1 MAWSADICLFNF
13 FKFFS
18 SSAWCA
24 SYMAMSSPL
33 EDTLCSNDCCIRFRL
48 SSWADNLSSNPAVS
62 VAVPLTR
69 LAILF
74 FSMPCTSLKSD
85 PPVLEYPVGVF
96 VLRDFPVARDFDVR
110 RVFSSDINDEDPID
124 FASEDASVEP
134 SIWLVPDFRLLLD
147 FPVREADR
155 RLLLGLDARDFLA
168 LALDLTLAVAAVPK
182 SVALVALD
190 AVELTL
196 VAAEIMFSVLF
207 NRFAKFFSK
216 DAILVSMAAVS
227 LSGNCSISPF
237 NTLMAFNT
245 VLPDLAVETAFE
257 LMVVRVLYWRQVS
270 PISPTRQ
277 GGR

>member
-74 FSMPCTSLKSD
+74 FSMPCTSLLKSD

-168 LALDLTLAVAAVPK
+168 LALDLTLLVAAE
-182 SVALVALD
+182 ALD
-190 AVELTL
+190 AVELA
-196 VAAEIMFSVLF
+196 AAEIMFSVLF

-237 NTLMAFNT
+237 NVLMAFNT